1 VYASLGWVGI
11 EPELTWSEQSP
22 VAGTLVKPSGS
33 SRPAKPPVLTN
44 SKENERR
51 FIMSRSFRRGERRIR
66 ARGIK
71 QDPPDLRRLARA
83 LIALAEAQ
91 AEADA
96 EAQSHRAATNHRT
109 EAKTRRSPDGRKDA
123 A

>member
-1 VYASLGWVGI
+1 MVRA
-11 EPELTWSEQSP
+11 
-22 VAGTLVKPSGS
+22 VAGGRNARDDPQVLARPVSPLV
-33 SRPAKPPVLTN
+33 LINT
-44 SKENERR
+44 KENERR
-51 FIMSRSFRRGERRIR
+51 FTMSRSFRRGERHIR

-96 EAQSHRAATNHRT
+96 EAQ
-109 EAKTRRSPDGRKDA
+109 TRRTAAGSEKQPRRSTRDRKDA

>member
-1 VYASLGWVGI
+1 
-11 EPELTWSEQSP
+11 
-22 VAGTLVKPSGS
+22 
-33 SRPAKPPVLTN
+33 
-44 SKENERR
+44 
-51 FIMSRSFRRGERRIR
+51 MSRSFRRGERHIR

-96 EAQSHRAATNHRT
+96 QAQSRHPATSNGSETKRGRAAT
-109 EAKTRRSPDGRKDA
+109 GRKDA